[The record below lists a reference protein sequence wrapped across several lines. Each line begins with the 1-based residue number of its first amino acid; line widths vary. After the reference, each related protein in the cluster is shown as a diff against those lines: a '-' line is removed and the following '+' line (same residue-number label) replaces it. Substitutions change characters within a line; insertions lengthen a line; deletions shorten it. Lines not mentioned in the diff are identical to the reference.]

1 MKVLVVNC
9 GSSSIKYSLFDMNN
23 EQELARG
30 LVEKIGEEVSI
41 FTQKSE
47 KNNIKLSQKIN
58 DHKEAFA
65 LFAKHLLD
73 PKTDV
78 LANIDEIKAVGHRVV
93 HGGEKF
99 YESALIDEKVIKIIG
114 RYSSLAPLHNP
125 PNLVGIREAMN
136 YFPNSK
142 HIAVFDTSFHNTIP
156 QVAYMY
162 ALPYYWYEKYGIRR
176 YGFHGTSHR
185 YVAIRASELLNKP
198 VNEVNLITCHLGNGC
213 SMAAIKNG
221 QSVDTSMGLTPLEG
235 LIMGTRCGDI
245 DTAILFFLAEKENV
259 GLKEM
264 DKLLNKKSGL
274 LGVSELSNDVRT
286 LLESADKGNKKA
298 RLALDMFAY
307 RIKKYIGA
315 YTAILNGVDAI
326 VLTGGIGDKAKS
338 VRKNICQNL
347 EYLGIELDES
357 RNDNCFEQEA
367 VISKDSS
374 RIKLLVIPTNEEL
387 MIARDSVKITT
398 L

>member
-1 MKVLVVNC
+1 VKNKKEKQMKVLVVNC
-9 GSSSIKYSLFDMNN
+9 GSSSIKYSLFDMDN

-30 LVEKIGEEVSI
+30 LVDRIGEEVSA

-47 KNNIKLSQKIN
+47 KNNIKLTQKVN

-65 LFAKHLLD
+65 LFTKHLLD
-73 PKTDV
+73 SKTDV
-78 LANIDEIKAVGHRVV
+78 LANIDEIEAVGHRVV
-93 HGGEKF
+93 HGGERF
-99 YESALIDEKVIKIIG
+99 YESALIDEKAIKIIE

-125 PNLVGIREAMN
+125 PNLVD
-136 YFPNSK
+136 
-142 HIAVFDTSFHNTIP
+142 H
-156 QVAYMY
+156 
-162 ALPYYWYEKYGIRR
+162 WYEKYGIRR

-198 VNEVNLITCHLGNGC
+198 LDKVNLITCHLGNGC

-235 LIMGTRCGDI
+235 LVMGTRCGDI
-245 DTAILFFLAEKENV
+245 DPAILFFLAEKENV
-259 GLKEM
+259 SLKDM

-286 LLESADKGNKKA
+286 LLENADKGNKKA

-315 YTAILNGVDAI
+315 YTAVLNGVDAI
-326 VLTGGIGDKAKS
+326 VLTGGVGDKAKA
-338 VRKNICQNL
+338 VRKNICQDL

-357 RNDNCFEQEA
+357 KNDNCFEQEA

-374 RIKLLVIPTNEEL
+374 KIKILVIPTNEEL
-387 MIARDSVKITT
+387 MIARDSIKIAS
-398 L
+398 

>member
-23 EQELARG
+23 EQELAKG
-30 LVEKIGEEVSI
+30 LVEKIGEEESI

-47 KNNIKLSQKIN
+47 KNNIKLTQRVN

-65 LFAKHLLD
+65 LFTKHLLD
-73 PKTDV
+73 VKTGV
-78 LANIDEIKAVGHRVV
+78 LADIDEIKAVGHRVV

-99 YESALIDEKVIKIIG
+99 YGSALIDEKAIKIIE

-125 PNLVGIREAMN
+125 PNLVGIKEAMN

-142 HIAVFDTSFHNTIP
+142 HVAVFDTSFHHTIP

-162 ALPYYWYEKYGIRR
+162 ALPYHWYEKYGIRR
-176 YGFHGTSHR
+176 YGFHGTSHK
-185 YVAIRASELLNKP
+185 YVTIRASELLDKPLNK
-198 VNEVNLITCHLGNGC
+198 VNLITCHLGNGC

-221 QSVDTSMGLTPLEG
+221 QSIDTSMGLTPLEG

-245 DTAILFFLAEKENV
+245 DPAILFFLAEKENV

-286 LLESADKGNKKA
+286 LLEKADKGNKKA

-315 YTAILNGVDAI
+315 YTAVLNKVDAI
-326 VLTGGIGDKAKS
+326 VLTGGIGDKAKP
-338 VRKNICQNL
+338 VRKNICQDL

-357 RNDNCFEQEA
+357 KNNNCFEQEA
-367 VISKDSS
+367 IISKESS

-387 MIARDSVKITT
+387 MIARDSIKIATE
-398 L
+398 

>member
-9 GSSSIKYSLFDMNN
+9 GSSSIKYSLFNMDD
-23 EQELARG
+23 EQELAKG
-30 LVEKIGEEVSI
+30 LVEKIGEEISVFI
-41 FTQKSE
+41 QKSE
-47 KNNIKLSQKIN
+47 KNNINLSRKIK

-65 LFAKHLLD
+65 LFTKHLLN

-93 HGGEKF
+93 HGGERF
-99 YESALIDEKVIKIIG
+99 YESALIDEKAIRIME

-142 HIAVFDTSFHNTIP
+142 HIAVFDTSFHHTIP

-185 YVAIRASELLNKP
+185 YVTIRASELLNKP
-198 VNEVNLITCHLGNGC
+198 INKVNLITCHLGNGC

-221 QSVDTSMGLTPLEG
+221 QSIDTSMGLTPLEG

-259 GLKEM
+259 GLKEI

-286 LLESADKGNKKA
+286 LLENADKGNKKA

-315 YTAILNGVDAI
+315 YIAVLNEVDAI

-338 VRKNICQNL
+338 VRKNICQDL

-357 RNDNCFEQEA
+357 KNNNCFEQEA

-374 RIKLLVIPTNEEL
+374 KIKILVIPTNEEL
-387 MIARDSVKITT
+387 MIARDSIKIANE
-398 L
+398 

>member
-1 MKVLVVNC
+1 M
-9 GSSSIKYSLFDMNN
+9 SN
-23 EQELARG
+23 EKELARG
-30 LVEKIGEEVSI
+30 LVEKIGEEESV
-41 FTQKSE
+41 FTQKSK
-47 KNNIKLSQKIN
+47 KNNIKISQKVK

-65 LFAKHLLD
+65 LFTKHLLNH
-73 PKTDV
+73 KTDV
-78 LANIDEIKAVGHRVV
+78 LANINEIKVIGHRVV

-99 YESALIDEKVIKIIG
+99 YKSTLVDEKVIKIIE

-142 HIAVFDTSFHNTIP
+142 HVAVFDTSFHHTMP

-162 ALPYYWYEKYGIRR
+162 ALPYHWYKKYGIRR

-185 YVAIRASELLNKP
+185 YVTIRASELLNKP
-198 VNEVNLITCHLGNGC
+198 INEVNLITCHLGNGC

-221 QSVDTSMGLTPLEG
+221 KSIDTSMGFTPLEG

-245 DTAILFFLAEKENV
+245 DTAILFSIAEKENI

-315 YTAILNGVDAI
+315 YTAVLNKVDAV

-338 VRKNICQNL
+338 VRKNICQGL

-357 RNDNCFEQEA
+357 KNNNCFEQET

-374 RIKLLVIPTNEEL
+374 KIKLLVIPTNEEL
-387 MIARDSVKITT
+387 MIARDSIKIANE
-398 L
+398 